1 MILVDANI
9 LIYAYVA
16 DYREHERARTWLEAQ
31 LAEAP
36 RLALPWA
43 SLLSFVRLVTNPRL
57 FDPPAPLD
65 AAYGQVR
72 RWLAA
77 DAAWI
82 PVPTTR
88 HADVLGE
95 CLLVPG
101 LRADDVPD
109 AHLAALAIEHGLAL
123 ATNDRGFTRF
133 DGLRLTNPV
142 DAPG

>member
-16 DYREHERARTWLEAQ
+16 DYREHQRALRWLERQ
-31 LAEAP
+31 LGEAP

-57 FDPPAPLD
+57 FDPAAPID
-65 AAYGQVR
+65 AAHGQVR

-77 DAAWI
+77 DGAWC
-82 PVPTTR
+82 PEPTAR
-88 HADVLGE
+88 HADILGE
-95 CLLVPG
+95 LLLVPG

-109 AHLAALAIEHGLAL
+109 AHLAALAIEHGLTL
-123 ATNDRGFTRF
+123 ATNDRGFARF

-142 DAPG
+142 DERG